1 MAARALQS
9 QEERE
14 LSQEECELSAEL
26 FWLTSRENGQGLG
39 EEDKADLERCINWSS
54 TTDKMNLF

>member
-26 FWLTSRENGQGLG
+26 ICLTSRENGQGLG
-39 EEDKADLERCINWSS
+39 KEDKADLE
-54 TTDKMNLF
+54 